1 MITQEDIDAFYAM
14 EKDIDA
20 EFETDQSAKIN
31 ECENVQGEQ
40 SSAVQKDMKCWA
52 LKVGMWADADYSA
65 IVEAHAEAR
74 GWKQKAFT
82 GMEVYD
88 E

>member
-1 MITQEDIDAFYAM
+1 MITQEDIDAFSAM
-14 EKDIDA
+14 HAADA
-20 EFETDQSAKIN
+20 EFEKESAKIN

-40 SSAVQKDMKCWA
+40 SSAVQRDMKCWA

-74 GWKQKAFT
+74 GWKQKPLT